1 MKYISIQKTWHVSLS
16 AFSLVSQ
23 DRVYVEQNRLENVY
37 NLGLIIFRDLV
48 VRFDCIRAHLR
59 HTLLDMIARERRG
72 EVVERYVEIKY
83 VVVFFKKKTLD

>member
-1 MKYISIQKTWHVSLS
+1 MRVSLS

-37 NLGLIIFRDLV
+37 NLGLIIFRDVV

-72 EVVERYVEIKY
+72 EVVERYVALLEGCYDAMLGI
-83 VVVFFKKKTLD
+83 FP